1 MRAKRAEEKNQKNR
15 INRERSEAP
24 LYCAGTKS
32 LVLLSA
38 NYKFHLYCS
47 EILLLSCMSRQFHL
61 LVLFCNSLGIYIECF
76 LKMTL
81 PLPEIQPEK
90 WRRYHFES
98 KNRYYMVILQQN
110 LFHEWSIIKCYGDK
124 DNKFGNMVIESCDSY
139 ESGINKIEQIKKA
152 RRSRKYALKKIK
164 TIKLG
169 LDFEKITG
177 LTGNMI

>member
-61 LVLFCNSLGIYIECF
+61 LVLFCNSLEFI
-76 LKMTL
+76 
-81 PLPEIQPEK
+81 
-90 WRRYHFES
+90 
-98 KNRYYMVILQQN
+98 
-110 LFHEWSIIKCYGDK
+110 
-124 DNKFGNMVIESCDSY
+124 
-139 ESGINKIEQIKKA
+139 
-152 RRSRKYALKKIK
+152 
-164 TIKLG
+164 
-169 LDFEKITG
+169 
-177 LTGNMI
+177 